1 MQLIPNLKNA
11 NLMQSTM
18 ENIELYFNHHTNS
31 KNSVKF
37 DDYDTYSLFISGL
50 DNQNLNTILLKS
62 KDADVIDI
70 VDKNATKFGAHF
82 FQIWLHPDF
91 DTNVVKELLLPLKYR
106 YIGDSVV
113 MGLEIAKLVRVSMPN
128 SLYVEKITNSDRL
141 NKWTEIAAVK
151 HVLRGNQVQGYFEM
165 FNSFYDF
172 SKTDLFTKYIGWL
185 NGEPAATSTLIAGKQ
200 SAMIFDEA
208 ILMRLKRKT
217 WGVDDGVTYK
227 SVVDAG
233 KQDYKVLTALCS
245 VGEMRRYMA
254 LGFEQIARIAKFISP
269 KKR

>member
-1 MQLIPNLKNA
+1 MQLIPNLKDSS
-11 NLMQSTM
+11 LMQSTI
-18 ENIELYFNHHTNS
+18 ENIELYFNHHTSS

-37 DDYDTYSLFISGL
+37 DDYDTYSLFVSGL

-62 KDADVIDI
+62 KDVDVIDI
-70 VDKNATKFGAHF
+70 VDKNAVKFGPHF

-91 DTNVVKELLLPLKYR
+91 DTDVVKERLLPLKYR

-151 HVLRGNQVQGYFEM
+151 HVLRGNQVQAYFEM

-185 NGEPAATSTLIAGKQ
+185 NGEPAATSTLIAGKH

-227 SVVDAG
+227 SVVEAG

-254 LGFEQIARIAKFISP
+254 LGFEEITRIAKFINR
-269 KKR
+269 KK